1 MASWNCHGGSVK
13 LHMHGGACETDGQD
27 QEARSIMPL
36 VHRMHGGRPV
46 VRVGRADGSRFPD
59 ASDHRQGNASNPTGD
74 ERRGTVVWGGAAA
87 ESRADSQ
94 TRRRRDVAPLASI
107 GVASR
112 HVSLSAG
119 QARPAHPQP
128 LLGKHYQCACGH

>member
-1 MASWNCHGGSVK
+1 MK

-74 ERRGTVVWGGAAA
+74 ERRGTVVWGGAARQQRG
-87 ESRADSQ
+87 EERRADSQ

-112 HVSLSAG
+112 HVSLGVGGPG
-119 QARPAHPQP
+119 QASPPPASFGKALPVCVRP
-128 LLGKHYQCACGH
+128 LTR